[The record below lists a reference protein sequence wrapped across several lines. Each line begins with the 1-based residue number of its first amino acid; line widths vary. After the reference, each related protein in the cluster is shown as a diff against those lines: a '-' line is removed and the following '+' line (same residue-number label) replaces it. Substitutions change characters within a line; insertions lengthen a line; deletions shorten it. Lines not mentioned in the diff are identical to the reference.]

1 MIFPPIIENIEKIAN
16 HLVAG
21 GIAAFA
27 TETVYGLG
35 ANAADDKAVAAIY
48 SYKNRPNFNPLIA
61 HYANIE
67 ELAKD
72 VEMNEIAWHLAQYFW
87 PGGLTLVLPKTPNS
101 RIGKLATAGLKT
113 AAVRIPAHS
122 VALDL
127 LSKVAMP
134 IVAPS
139 ANPSGR
145 LSPVTAKMVAELFAD
160 ESLFILDGGEAR
172 LGLESTVVDLTK
184 AQPVLLR
191 PGAIA
196 VEDIN
201 EVLPTTIKMHN
212 HDNNDTVLKSPGM
225 ALAHY
230 APRCSLQ
237 LLETDSIPQFSSEAE
252 PRKRSNKA
260 LLTFA
265 NMHIPEGFR
274 YVLNLS
280 PSGDLAEAAC
290 NLFNYLYRLEKMK
303 VDSIS
308 AYLLPEEGLGRA
320 INDRLRR
327 ACQASS
333 GFTNCS

>member
-1 MIFPPIIENIEKIAN
+1 MILPPTVENIKKIAQQ
-16 HLVAG
+16 LVTG

-48 SYKNRPNFNPLIA
+48 SYKNRPSFNPLIA

-72 VEMNEIAWHLAQYFW
+72 VVMNETAWYLGQHFW
-87 PGGLTLVLPKTPNS
+87 PGGLTLVLPKTSNS

-113 AAVRIPAHS
+113 AAVRIPSHP

-127 LSKVAMP
+127 LSKVTMP

-145 LSPVTAKMVAELFAD
+145 LSPVTAKMVADMFDD
-160 ESLFILDGGEAR
+160 ENLLILDGGEAK
-172 LGLESTVVDLTK
+172 LGLESTVLDLTTPH
-184 AQPVLLR
+184 PVLLR

-196 VEDIN
+196 VEVIN
-201 EVLPTTIKMHN
+201 NALPKAITIHN
-212 HDNNDTVLKSPGM
+212 NNNNTVLKSPGM

-230 APRCSLQ
+230 APRCGLR
-237 LLETDSIPQFSSEAE
+237 LLEIDSISQFATELALS
-252 PRKRSNKA
+252 KKSNEA

-265 NMHIPEGFR
+265 DMPVPEGFQH
-274 YVLNLS
+274 VLNLS
-280 PSGDLAEAAC
+280 PSGDLSEAAC
-290 NLFNYLYRLEKMK
+290 NLFNYLYKLEKMK
-303 VDSIS
+303 VSSIS

-327 ACQASS
+327 ASQASLGKLTS
-333 GFTNCS
+333 